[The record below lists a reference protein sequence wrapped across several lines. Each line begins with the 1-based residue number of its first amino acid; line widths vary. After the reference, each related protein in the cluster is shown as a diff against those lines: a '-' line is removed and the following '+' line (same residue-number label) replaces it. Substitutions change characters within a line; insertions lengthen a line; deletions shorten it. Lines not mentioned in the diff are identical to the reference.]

1 MNKIKWL
8 VAIFLVA
15 WVGQYGVAMLAPNLI
30 MQTLYRGV
38 ADLSGENVFITTPL
52 PDESARTVVRP
63 SPDLFYGIC
72 AYDVEGGPVFIEA
85 LVPEKYWSMQFYQMN
100 TDNFSSFSN
109 QRDESYRV
117 STTTKITLISASD
130 DANKYQGD
138 VVVSPTDKGV
148 MLIRASAIGDQTQ
161 QIAALNATHCHA
173 SDNAE

>member
-8 VAIFLVA
+8 LAVLLMA

-38 ADLSGENVFITTPL
+38 VDQGGENSFRLTPL
-52 PDESARTVVRP
+52 PDETTREVVRP

-72 AYDVEGGPVFIEA
+72 AYNVENGPVFIEA

-109 QRDESYRV
+109 QRHESYRV
-117 STTTKITLISASD
+117 NTTTKITLVSASED
-130 DANKYQGD
+130 PNKYQGE
-138 VVVSPTDKGV
+138 VVQSPTNKGV
-148 MLIRASAIGDQTQ
+148 MLIRVSAIGDQVQ
-161 QIAALNATHCHA
+161 QMEALKASHCSAA
-173 SDNAE
+173 DNGK